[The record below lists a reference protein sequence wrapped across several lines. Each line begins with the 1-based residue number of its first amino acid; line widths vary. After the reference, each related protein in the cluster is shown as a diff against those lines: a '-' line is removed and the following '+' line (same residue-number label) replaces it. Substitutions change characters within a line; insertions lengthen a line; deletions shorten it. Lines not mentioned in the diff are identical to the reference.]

1 MGIHYVKGMQGDKKH
16 GVACVAKHFLGY
28 SETQGGLNTAA
39 TRITDRELYE
49 VFATPFEAAMREA
62 DVSSV
67 MANYA
72 EIDGMCVVANRK
84 IAHDLLRDTMKFEG
98 ILTSDGAGILKT
110 YTDFKTAST
119 YKEAGFLAKKAGT
132 DTEIPVGASFRQ
144 LPDYVR
150 SGQLEESVL
159 DESVRRVLKV
169 KFEYGLFENPYVDED
184 MVIEQMGN
192 EEKNHLSEKIAGDS
206 IVLLK
211 NDGVLP
217 LKRGMKLAVVGPHA
231 DSRGIRSVDIPSQHM
246 WRCWMQREKEQ
257 RLVLVEWLMK
267 PRKRIRVLSALLR
280 PFLKA

>member
-1 MGIHYVKGMQGDKKH
+1 M
-16 GVACVAKHFLGY
+16 
-28 SETQGGLNTAA
+28 
-39 TRITDRELYE
+39 
-49 VFATPFEAAMREA
+49 
-62 DVSSV
+62 
-67 MANYA
+67 
-72 EIDGMCVVANRK
+72 
-84 IAHDLLRDTMKFEG
+84 
-98 ILTSDGAGILKT
+98 
-110 YTDFKTAST
+110 
-119 YKEAGFLAKKAGT
+119 
-132 DTEIPVGASFRQ
+132 GASFRQ

-231 DSRGIRSVDIPSQHM
+231 DSLRYPVSGYTFPAYVD
-246 WRCWMQREKEQ
+246 CWMQRKREQ
-257 RLVLVEWLMK
+257 RISIGGMADEAK
-267 PRKRIRVLSALLR
+267 KKNQGSGQ
-280 PFLKA
+280 PF